1 MKYLQT
7 FDSHSYL
14 NENYQ
19 LILEDT
25 KINAYKSVQD
35 KTVSKLSLNLYFVG
49 TFQMGV
55 TVLYPIIEKLVKN
68 TDITNVTPEQI
79 VLLTIFSITQILNLA
94 NNDVKKIREEL
105 EKDDLLH
112 LAEKVKTSL
121 LSIFKIFKFISR
133 SFGKIIDVFTDML
146 AYVSLCVPVAL
157 AITEMIGKD
166 GLDLNTLPKKVL
178 VFGGGAAVYAFKS
191 IVETII
197 DMIKN
202 RNKK

>member
-1 MKYLQT
+1 
-7 FDSHSYL
+7 
-14 NENYQ
+14 
-19 LILEDT
+19 
-25 KINAYKSVQD
+25 
-35 KTVSKLSLNLYFVG
+35 
-49 TFQMGV
+49 
-55 TVLYPIIEKLVKN
+55 
-68 TDITNVTPEQI
+68 
-79 VLLTIFSITQILNLA
+79 
-94 NNDVKKIREEL
+94 
-105 EKDDLLH
+105 
-112 LAEKVKTSL
+112 
-121 LSIFKIFKFISR
+121 
-133 SFGKIIDVFTDML
+133 ML

>member
-1 MKYLQT
+1 MKHIQT
-7 FDSHSYL
+7 FDSYSYL

-112 LAEKVKTSL
+112 LVEKVKTSL
-121 LSIFKIFKFISR
+121 LSIYKIFEFISR

-202 RNKK
+202 RNRK